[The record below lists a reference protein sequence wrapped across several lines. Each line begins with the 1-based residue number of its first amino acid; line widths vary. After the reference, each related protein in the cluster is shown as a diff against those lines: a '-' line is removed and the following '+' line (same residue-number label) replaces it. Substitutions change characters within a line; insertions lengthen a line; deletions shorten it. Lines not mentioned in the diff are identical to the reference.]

1 MIFLAVGEVDAKAYD
16 RHEHLERLR
25 HAITEARQRCRAL
38 RSPRHRGRLPDRVR
52 HESVVEFMNRASS
65 TLDGYPNAASFAS
78 QLIFRRVNFL
88 TA

>member
-1 MIFLAVGEVDAKAYD
+1 
-16 RHEHLERLR
+16 
-25 HAITEARQRCRAL
+25 
-38 RSPRHRGRLPDRVR
+38 
-52 HESVVEFMNRASS
+52 MNRASS